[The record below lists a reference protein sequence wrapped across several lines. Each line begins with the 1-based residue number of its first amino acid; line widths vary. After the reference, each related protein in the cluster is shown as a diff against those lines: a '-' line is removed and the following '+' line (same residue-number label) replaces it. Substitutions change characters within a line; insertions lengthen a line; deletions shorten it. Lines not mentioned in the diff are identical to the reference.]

1 MKRILLHVC
10 CAPCSTHC
18 VHALREAGLEPV
30 VYYSN
35 SNIDTEEEW
44 ERRLAALRAFAG
56 AEGVEV
62 RVDPRDAAAWER
74 EVAAGFEDE
83 PEGGARCD
91 RCFRFNLARAAAEA
105 ARLGVDAFT
114 TSLTVSPHKSSPR
127 VFAAGRAAAEAVR
140 TASGTA
146 PRGADEPAPPP
157 APAFAEFDF
166 KKKGGFQDS
175 VALARKYG
183 LYRQAYCGCRFSKRR
198 LRERMAATIIGGT
211 NGE

>member
-1 MKRILLHVC
+1 MKRILLHAC
-10 CAPCSTHC
+10 CGPCSTHC
-18 VHALREAGLEPV
+18 VRALREAGLEPV
-30 VYYSN
+30 LYYSN

-44 ERRLAALRAFAG
+44 ERRLAALRAFAV

-74 EVAAGFEDE
+74 EVAAGFEGE

-91 RCFRFNLARAAAEA
+91 RCFRFNLRRAAAEA
-105 ARLGVDAFT
+105 ARIGADAFT

-127 VFAAGRAAAEAVR
+127 VFAAGRAAADSAP
-140 TASGTA
+140 ASS
-146 PRGADEPAPPP
+146 PPG

-183 LYRQAYCGCRFSKRR
+183 LYRQSYCGCRFSRR
-198 LRERMAATIIGGT
+198 ASGAE
-211 NGE
+211 

>member
-1 MKRILLHVC
+1 MKRILLHAC
-10 CAPCSTHC
+10 CGPCSTHC
-18 VHALREAGLEPV
+18 VRALREAGLEPV
-30 VYYSN
+30 LYYSN

-44 ERRLAALRAFAG
+44 ERRLAALRAFAV

-74 EVAAGFEDE
+74 EVAAGFEGE

-91 RCFRFNLARAAAEA
+91 RCFRFNLRRAAAEA
-105 ARLGVDAFT
+105 ARIGADAFT

-127 VFAAGRAAAEAVR
+127 VFAAGRAAADSAP
-140 TASGTA
+140 ASS
-146 PRGADEPAPPP
+146 PPG

-183 LYRQAYCGCRFSKRR
+183 LYRQSYCGCRFSRR
-198 LRERMAATIIGGT
+198 PLSPSLP
-211 NGE
+211 